1 MRTLLRAGRV
11 AAGLLACLLAPA
23 VGLGLLVGRH
33 AGPALGLLALALAAA
48 VLMLG
53 QAWDGLAV
61 ETREAVALGATILA
75 LQFAG
80 GVLVRQALIAWTARG
95 ALAQGAL
102 AGAALALGLVWLP
115 DLHADRAAQ
124 APAPPAEARALL
136 LGLDRALA
144 HTPRTALADAARVAE
159 AMIVRVATRL

>member
-1 MRTLLRAGRV
+1 MRILLQGGRV

-48 VLMLG
+48 VLTLG
-53 QAWDGLAV
+53 QAWDGLAT
-61 ETREAVALGATILA
+61 ETREVVAIGVVILA

-80 GVLVRQALIAWTARG
+80 GVLVRQALVAWTARG

-102 AGAALALGLVWLP
+102 AGAALALGLAWLP
-115 DLHADRAAQ
+115 DLRADLALQ
-124 APAPPAEARALL
+124 APAPPPQARALL

-144 HTPRTALADAARVAE
+144 HTPQTALADAVRVAE
-159 AMIVRVATRL
+159 AIARAATRL